1 MYILGFI
8 YLYIDQNSINK
19 LIKENIVNKISMKKS
34 VTIKDKILKEYEDKY
49 KQIILYK
56 KLKS

>member
-1 MYILGFI
+1 
-8 YLYIDQNSINK
+8 
-19 LIKENIVNKISMKKS
+19 MKKS